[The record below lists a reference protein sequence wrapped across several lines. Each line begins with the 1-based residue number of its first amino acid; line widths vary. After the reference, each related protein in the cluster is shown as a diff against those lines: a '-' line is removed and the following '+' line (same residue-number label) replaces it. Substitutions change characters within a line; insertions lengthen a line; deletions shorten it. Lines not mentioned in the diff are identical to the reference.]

1 MILLK
6 TLGRLFSIVALSFA
20 LAACGG
26 IAREIP
32 DETDPDQ
39 TVVDQPIEYATL
51 PGDVGIWQLPEDAN
65 VTAETTSFT
74 IEVTRL
80 ACAGGVTGEVLEPA
94 IEVTDT
100 TVIIVARVSKQDDR
114 EYECPSNDWVPV
126 AVNLP
131 EPIGQRQLVDGEC
144 ELGESGYVSDCED
157 SMRWDPESG
166 VSARL
171 F

>member
-1 MILLK
+1 LAVIFLK
-6 TLGRLFSIVALSFA
+6 TLGRLVPVVVLSLG

-26 IAREIP
+26 VVREIP

-39 TVVDQPIEYATL
+39 TAVNQPIEYAT
-51 PGDVGIWQLPEDAN
+51 LPEDAN

-80 ACAGGVTGEVLEPA
+80 ACASGVTGEVLEPA
-94 IEVTDT
+94 VEVKDT
-100 TVIIVARVSKQDDR
+100 EVVIVARVARQDDGM
-114 EYECPSNDWVPV
+114 YTCPSNDWVPIT
-126 AVNLP
+126 VNLP